1 MNRKNEIHDETP
13 AESEIVEDSET
24 FVEENTADESVNRDV
39 QQEENVI
46 YKKEKNPFIKI
57 GLWLVGS
64 ITVYCVVLFAVGF
77 IIGLNGLRPPTVDPD
92 AIQNQWYKITG
103 EQPPA
108 DHSSELDKK

>member
-1 MNRKNEIHDETP
+1 MNEKNEIHDETT
-13 AESEIVEDSET
+13 ESGIVEGSET
-24 FVEENTADESVNRDV
+24 VFKENTDDENINNDFH
-39 QQEENVI
+39 QDENVI

-103 EQPPA
+103 EQPPT